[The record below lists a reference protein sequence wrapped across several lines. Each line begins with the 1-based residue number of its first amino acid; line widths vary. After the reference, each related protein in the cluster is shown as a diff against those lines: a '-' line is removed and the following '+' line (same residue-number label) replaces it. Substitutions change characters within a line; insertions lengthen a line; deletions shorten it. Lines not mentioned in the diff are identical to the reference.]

1 MSSKRKAPA
10 SPSSASAPPRKTRR
24 VSSRNISLKPETK
37 KNDSVV
43 PLSTTPSAAPNDL
56 QHSDDSQD
64 GLILREFYPPELSN
78 GRALEYINGERRR
91 PIETLNAALIETS
104 KARSKILLGRSV
116 VHWFRGDL
124 RLEDNTALQLASAK
138 ARANKD
144 GENAALIAMYILSPQ
159 DLEAHLTSP
168 AKVDF
173 ILRTLKTL
181 QRDLDK
187 LNIPLH
193 VEVVECREDL
203 PGRVLELASEWDAN
217 HVYANTEYEVDEL
230 RRDANV
236 IRMGIKKGIDFSVHH
251 DLCIVNPGELATKS
265 TGKQFSI
272 YTPWFRAWIE
282 YAHTH
287 SECLLLAP
295 SPTANPPGVRGS
307 YPTLFNAP
315 IPTAPS
321 TRSLF
326 PGEAK
331 KLADLYPAGEHMAQ
345 ERLQKFLKER
355 ITKYSD
361 DRNTLSGR
369 GTSMLSVHFA
379 NGTLSARQAVAAARD
394 LNSTRKLNTGNG
406 GIMTM
411 SKPFKPAYANIKW
424 PQTPKTEAFFNAW
437 CTGRTGT
444 PIVDAAMRELLATSH
459 MHNRARMIV
468 ASFLCKDLLVDW
480 RKGERFFMEHLID
493 GDFASNNGGWGWSS
507 GTGVDPQ
514 PWFRIFNPLRQSEKF
529 DPEGAYIRQWVKE
542 LRGVEGKAI
551 HAPYER
557 LEKKEFKKLRY
568 PEPCVKH
575 EVARKLCMDMYKAA
589 LGR

>member
-1 MSSKRKAPA
+1 MPQTQQIRLVVINLMFTPLIPRLQPHLHYSPIGPIHNVKATPFIIFGASYPAYSSSTIIMSSKRKSPA
-10 SPSSASAPPRKTRR
+10 SPSSASASPRKTRR

-37 KNDSVV
+37 KSDSVV

-78 GRALEYINGERRR
+78 GRALEYINGERQR

-124 RLEDNTALQLASAK
+124 RLEDNTALQLASTK

-181 QRDLDK
+181 QGDLDK

-251 DLCIVNPGELATKS
+251 DLCIVNPGELATKV
-265 TGKQFSI
+265 
-272 YTPWFRAWIE
+272 
-282 YAHTH
+282 
-287 SECLLLAP
+287 LLH
-295 SPTANPPGVRGS
+295 
-307 YPTLFNAP
+307 F
-315 IPTAPS
+315 
-321 TRSLF
+321 F
-326 PGEAK
+326 PG
-331 KLADLYPAGEHMAQ
+331 
-345 ERLQKFLKER
+345 
-355 ITKYSD
+355 D
-361 DRNTLSGR
+361 DT
-369 GTSMLSVHFA
+369 
-379 NGTLSARQAVAAARD
+379 
-394 LNSTRKLNTGNG
+394 
-406 GIMTM
+406 
-411 SKPFKPAYANIKW
+411 
-424 PQTPKTEAFFNAW
+424 W
-437 CTGRTGT
+437 C
-444 PIVDAAMRELLATSH
+444 
-459 MHNRARMIV
+459 
-468 ASFLCKDLLVDW
+468 
-480 RKGERFFMEHLID
+480 
-493 GDFASNNGGWGWSS
+493 
-507 GTGVDPQ
+507 
-514 PWFRIFNPLRQSEKF
+514 
-529 DPEGAYIRQWVKE
+529 
-542 LRGVEGKAI
+542 
-551 HAPYER
+551 
-557 LEKKEFKKLRY
+557 
-568 PEPCVKH
+568 
-575 EVARKLCMDMYKAA
+575 
-589 LGR
+589 